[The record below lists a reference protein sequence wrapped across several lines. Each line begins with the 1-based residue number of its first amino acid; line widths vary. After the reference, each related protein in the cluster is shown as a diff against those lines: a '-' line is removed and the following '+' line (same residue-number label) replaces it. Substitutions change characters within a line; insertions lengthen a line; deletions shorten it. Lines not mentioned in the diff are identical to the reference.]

1 MQGQNYDMKPVQ
13 NNHSKNYNITDEIK
27 YSTHMFWPVGCSSSP
42 VSVSSSILTVHFTK
56 LFSLFNIYCLTEDEN
71 NLFLHLLSSSY
82 QKGLDPPVLQVI
94 VKHRTACK
102 NEKSLNKKVHAMI
115 HTSGFLTKFS
125 VTLPFHLET
134 RLVPGTGTKSKDQ
147 NQNVSLYQYKD

>member
-1 MQGQNYDMKPVQ
+1 MKSNILLTCFDLQGVPLLQFQ
-13 NNHSKNYNITDEIK
+13 
-27 YSTHMFWPVGCSSSP
+27 F
-42 VSVSSSILTVHFTK
+42 SSSILTVHFTK

-102 NEKSLNKKVHAMI
+102 NEKSHNKKVHAMI

-134 RLVPGTGTKSKDQ
+134 RLVPRIGTKSKDQ
-147 NQNVSLYQYKD
+147 NQNVSLYQYQGQEELSREAQGQVKEVSNLFKYS